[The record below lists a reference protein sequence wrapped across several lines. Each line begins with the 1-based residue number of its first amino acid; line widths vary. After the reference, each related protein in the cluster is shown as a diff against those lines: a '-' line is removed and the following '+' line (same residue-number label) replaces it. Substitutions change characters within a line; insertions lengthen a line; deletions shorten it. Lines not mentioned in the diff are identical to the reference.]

1 MADTHDIRQPQALQ
15 PPKRGGF
22 RGAVVAIAFL
32 LVAGLC
38 ACPEDKT
45 KAIAASK
52 IAYDLGV
59 NHLNANQVRQAL
71 DQFLKAV
78 ESNPE
83 FPEAHNA
90 LGLLYLGIR
99 DFEKAESHFKKALD
113 LKPDFSDA
121 ANNLGRLYLEKGDY
135 DRAIE
140 MFKKAL
146 SDMIY
151 PTPQFATGNLGWAL
165 YKKGKPNEALEQLR
179 KAVVLDPKFCLGHRW
194 IGMILFETGE
204 GIEAKRAIEKFKE
217 ACPSEPE
224 AHFRLA
230 EVKHKFKLTP
240 LEDVMADLER
250 SLELNPSFCPSLLF
264 IGRLH
269 DDAMRYKDA
278 AAALEKYFDSCPEL
292 TDAETYLLAGTIY
305 FKLDQLEKAA
315 AYFGT
320 CVKRW
325 PDTIPGRTCAELRAK
340 TQPK

>member
-1 MADTHDIRQPQALQ
+1 MKPWFATAL
-15 PPKRGGF
+15 
-22 RGAVVAIAFL
+22 AIL
-32 LVAGLC
+32 LAYGVC

-59 NHLNANQVRQAL
+59 NHLNSNQVRQAL

-90 LGLLYLGIR
+90 LGLLYFGIR
-99 DFEKAESHFKKALD
+99 DFDKAELHFKKAID

-121 ANNLGRLYLEKGDY
+121 ANNLGRLYLEKEDY

-165 YKKGKPNEALEQLR
+165 YKKGKTKEALEQFR
-179 KAVVLDPKFCLGHRW
+179 KAVLLDPKFCLGHRW
-194 IGMILFETGE
+194 IGMILHETGE
-204 GIEAKRAIEKFKE
+204 GLEARRGIEKFKE

-224 AHFRLA
+224 AHYRLA
-230 EVKHKFKLTP
+230 EVKHRFKLAP
-240 LEDVMADLER
+240 LADVMADLER
-250 SLELNPSFCPSLLF
+250 SLEFNPSFCPSLLF
-264 IGRLH
+264 VGRLH
-269 DDAMRYKDA
+269 DEAMKYKEA
-278 AAALEKYFDSCPEL
+278 AAALEKYFDACQDL
-292 TDAETYLLAGTIY
+292 TDAEAYLLTGTIY
-305 FKLDQLEKAA
+305 YKLDQQEKAA

-325 PDTIPGRTCAELRAK
+325 PDTVPGRACAELLAK
-340 TQPK
+340 TPPK